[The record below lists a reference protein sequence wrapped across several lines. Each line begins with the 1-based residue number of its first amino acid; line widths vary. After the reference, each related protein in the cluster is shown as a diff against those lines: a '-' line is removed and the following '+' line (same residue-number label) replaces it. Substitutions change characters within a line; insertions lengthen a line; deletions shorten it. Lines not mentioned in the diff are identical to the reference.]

1 MPSPFP
7 GMDPYLEQSKLW
19 VDFHNRLADEISAQL
34 NAKIRPDY
42 FARLTPY
49 TTYEVVGI
57 SQVQRRSV
65 RPDVGVMM
73 RERAPWATA
82 PSAVIEKAPVE
93 SMVENE
99 AQVDLMSVEIYRT
112 HDEVLV
118 TAIEILSPANKQP
131 GHKQPGHEAYTDYLS
146 KRRELFRSD
155 VHLMEID
162 LLRGG
167 TRPPLYQ
174 PVPAAPYYVVLS
186 RANQRPYVSVWPLQ
200 LQAKLPVLPAPL
212 LPPDPDA
219 PLELDKAFAA
229 VYERGG
235 YDVQIDY
242 TQPVPPPALSDEE
255 NRWVDELLAPFRM
268 RESYE

>member
-7 GMDPYLEQSKLW
+7 GMDPYIEQSKLW

-34 NAKIRPDY
+34 NTKIRPDY

-57 SQVQRRSV
+57 SQVQRRSI

-73 RERAPWATA
+73 RERAAVATA
-82 PSAVIEKAPVE
+82 SAAVIDKAPAESAVET
-93 SMVENE
+93 E
-99 AQVDLMSVEIYRT
+99 ALVDLLSVEIYHT
-112 HDEVLV
+112 NDEVLV
-118 TAIEILSPANKQP
+118 TAIEILSPVNKQP
-131 GHKQPGHEAYTDYLS
+131 SHEAYADYLR
-146 KRRELFRSD
+146 KRRELLRTD

-167 TRPPLYQ
+167 TRPPLYR
-174 PVPAAPYYVVLS
+174 PVPAAPYYVMLS
-186 RANQRPYVSVWPLQ
+186 RTNRRPAVEVWPIQ
-200 LQAKLPVLPAPL
+200 LQAKLPVLPTPL
-212 LPPDPDA
+212 LAPDPDA
-219 PLELDKAFAA
+219 PLDLGKAVAT

-242 TQPVPPPALSDEE
+242 TDPVPPPALSDEE
-255 NRWVDELLAPFRM
+255 AAWVEEHLATIRQ
-268 RESYE
+268 R